1 MRKKIIAVL
10 ALTFGLAACAN
21 SQFGQK
27 QQVGSAAGGVLGG
40 LAGAQFGSG
49 SGQVAAAAIGTLI
62 GALIGSD
69 AGRSLDRSDQLFEQR
84 LDDARRQVPSPGF
97 SPFDL
102 PGRQRPSTSSSV
114 PSSAASVQRESLFED
129 HPPGCRKL
137 DGGFRAAF
145 ACRDDIGRWFV
156 LQ

>member
-1 MRKKIIAVL
+1 MRMKLVAVL

-27 QQVGSAAGGVLGG
+27 QQVGRAAGGILGG

-62 GALIGSD
+62 GALVGSNT
-69 AGRSLDRSDQLFEQR
+69 GRSLDRSDQLFEQR
-84 LDDARRQVPSPGF
+84 TDQSRVQVPSRGPAT
-97 SPFDL
+97 FDL
-102 PGRQRPSTSSSV
+102 PSGGRPSA
-114 PSSAASVQRESLFED
+114 AASVQRESLFED
-129 HPPGCRKL
+129 HPAGCRKL

-145 ACRDDIGRWFV
+145 ACRDDFGRWFV